1 MLLTFI
7 VAGIQNL
14 MRFMIKIC
22 ERISNKN
29 EQINQSKDK
38 IELHLTHPTP
48 KQKAR
53 LPHAISLSSCPR
65 QVKKPLCYN
74 TSAEGGN

>member
-7 VAGIQNL
+7 VAGVQNL

-29 EQINQSKDK
+29 KEINQSKDK

-53 LPHAISLSSCPR
+53 LPHAISLYSCPR
-65 QVKKPLCYN
+65 QAKNAML
-74 TSAEGGN
+74 